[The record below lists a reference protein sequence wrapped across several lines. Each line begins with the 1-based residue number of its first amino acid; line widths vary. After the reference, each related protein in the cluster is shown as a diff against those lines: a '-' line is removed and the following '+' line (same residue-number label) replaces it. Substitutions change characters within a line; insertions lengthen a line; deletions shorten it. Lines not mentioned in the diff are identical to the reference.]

1 MKKLMLLA
9 SVVLLGFAAS
19 ADAMYWQLSSM
30 NSNVDP
36 SSWTMAQ
43 VHVTGGPS
51 SVDTYLKV
59 WDGKGF
65 NQDVVVKGE
74 GVDGAWF
81 DLTGYSATDPEYT
94 FVLELV
100 NDAYEVQGYGM
111 NAATYSQLHDAG
123 VIASFDDIAP
133 VSYTAWNAGYV
144 AIPEPTSGLLL
155 MLGASLLA
163 LRRRRV

>member
-43 VHVTGGPS
+43 VHVTGGDPA
-51 SVDTYLKV
+51 VDTYLKV
-59 WDGKGF
+59 WDGTGF
-65 NQDVVVKGE
+65 TQNVVVKGE

-81 DLTGYSATDPEYT
+81 DLTGYHDPSYS
-94 FVLELV
+94 FVLELI
-100 NDAYEVQGYGM
+100 NDSYEVQGYGT
-111 NAATYSQLHDAG
+111 AAANYTQLQSAG
-123 VIASFDDIAP
+123 AVSTFDTLAP
-133 VSYTAWNAGYV
+133 VSYTAWNAGFV